1 MASGNY
7 GNDRGAAM
15 NGLKMKTQFELLT
28 KFFKSCSV
36 VNADGTLLCS
46 KDHGPHYLTTTRLVA
61 FQIVK
66 KYLQPQPLDFFVLN
80 DPENGGF
87 QFTKLVFIAALDS
100 NLFLIWDENFDAIDF
115 KIPPT
120 PLFDKGVRNEFVWKA
135 LIENRPY
142 SPELELFIK
151 HQKNRADA
159 LVQMPQ
165 LLNCVSQIKNQ
176 QEWLKV
182 SQEVFNVLF
191 NTKAQS
197 SGEAYFKMA
206 PTQMIKLKL
215 TVEERQNVKMFV
227 LDLTN
232 TNLASDFHSA
242 SHVFES
248 AAIKKII
255 DFYGWAEFFSQS
267 ILDKIKIIL
276 PPRSIVSKPHA
287 EGLHNISIQAI
298 AGQLCEHL
306 LTQFNNPARRSHT
319 GFQYSNFLSFKVQSG
334 NSYYNNLITKQ
345 CATIECV
352 EALANLHKI
361 EVKSMRRLENR
372 SHILF
377 EVKSNEDLTLIIQN
391 KYDIENSDIK
401 FKVNGKPQPHG
412 THKLVKNDAVEITWD
427 F

>member
-1 MASGNY
+1 
-7 GNDRGAAM
+7 M
-15 NGLKMKTQFELLT
+15 NGLQLKTQFELLT

-36 VNADGTLLCS
+36 VNADGTLLYS
-46 KDHGPHYLTTTRLVA
+46 KDQGPHYLTTTRLVA

-87 QFTKLVFIAALDS
+87 QFTKLIFIAALKP
-100 NLFLIWDENFDAIDF
+100 NLFLIWDEDFDSIDF

-120 PLFDKGVRNEFVWKA
+120 PLYDKGVRNEFVWKA

-142 SPELELFIK
+142 SPVLEQFITQ
-151 HQKNRADA
+151 QKSKADA
-159 LVQMPQ
+159 LLKIPQ
-165 LLNCVSQIKNQ
+165 LIDCVSTLKNQ

-197 SGEAYFKMA
+197 SGEAHFKMA

-215 TVEERQNVKMFV
+215 TVEEKQNIKMFV

-232 TNLASDFHSA
+232 TNMAADFHSA

-255 DFYGWAEFFSQS
+255 DFYGWAEFFNQS

-287 EGLHNISIQAI
+287 EGLHNISMQAI
-298 AGQLCEHL
+298 ACQLCEHL
-306 LTQFNNPARRSHT
+306 LNQFNNPSRKSHAV
-319 GFQYSNFLSFKVQSG
+319 FQYSNFLSFKVQSG
-334 NSYYNNLITKQ
+334 QNCYRNLITKQ
-345 CATIECV
+345 NASLECV

-372 SHILF
+372 SQILF
-377 EVKSNEDLTLIIQN
+377 EVKSDDDLTVVIQN
-391 KYDIENSDIK
+391 KYDIDGSDIK
-401 FKVNGKPQPHG
+401 FKVNGKLQTRG
-412 THKLVKNDAVEITWD
+412 TLKLAKSDAVEITWD

>member
-1 MASGNY
+1 
-7 GNDRGAAM
+7 M
-15 NGLKMKTQFELLT
+15 NGLQLKNQFELLT

-36 VNADGTLLCS
+36 VNADGTLLYS
-46 KDHGPHYLTTTRLVA
+46 KDQGRHSLTTTRLVA

-87 QFTKLVFIAALDS
+87 QLTKQIFIAALQP
-100 NLFLIWDENFDAIDF
+100 NLFLVWDEDFEAIDF

-135 LIENRPY
+135 LVENRPY
-142 SPELELFIK
+142 SPALEVFINQ
-151 HQKNRADA
+151 QKAKADA
-159 LVQMPQ
+159 LLKMPQ
-165 LLNCVSQIKNQ
+165 FLDSVSANKNQ
-176 QEWLKV
+176 QDWLKV

-197 SGEAYFKMA
+197 SGEAHFKMA

-215 TVEERQNVKMFV
+215 TVEEKQNVKMFV
-227 LDLTN
+227 LDMTN
-232 TNLASDFHSA
+232 TNLATDFHAA

-248 AAIKKII
+248 AAVKKII
-255 DFYGWAEFFSQS
+255 DFYGFAEFFNQS
-267 ILDKIKIIL
+267 ILDKIKMIL

-298 AGQLCEHL
+298 ASQLCEHL
-306 LTQFNNPARRSHT
+306 LAQFNNPSRKSHT
-319 GFQYSNFLSFKVQSG
+319 SFQYSNFLSFKVQSG

-345 CATIECV
+345 CATIDCV
-352 EALANLHKI
+352 EALANSHKI
-361 EVKSMRRLENR
+361 EVKTMRRLENR
-372 SHILF
+372 SHIQF
-377 EVKSNEDLTLIIQN
+377 EVKCQEELTLTVDN
-391 KYDIENSDIK
+391 KYDIESSDIK
-401 FKVNGKPQPHG
+401 LKVNGKPQVRG
-412 THKLVKNDAVEITWD
+412 CHKLVKSDLVEISWE